1 MHNYIRK
8 CILQL
13 ILTNTIYYK
22 NSKTKKLKKSI
33 IETKPFYYVNI
44 KKKGYVSL
52 YNIFQ
57 NQKKLELWLIIIN
70 ESINNHLKDYYK
82 IRTILIL
89 NFLFSRLKIY

>member
-8 CILQL
+8 CILRL
-13 ILTNTIYYK
+13 ILTSTIYYK

-57 NQKKLELWLIIIN
+57 NQKKLELWLIIN

-89 NFLFSRLKIY
+89 NFLFSWLKIY